1 MKNWKITNFYQFLKP
16 IFKIRKIRILDLWGK
31 MSESPMWNQFLKNH
45 WPLPLFWSNHQV
57 VELYVA

>member
-1 MKNWKITNFYQFLKP
+1 MQLQIHVLTFRTMKNWKITNFYQFLKP

-45 WPLPLFWSNHQV
+45 
-57 VELYVA
+57 